1 MERIFTKEK
10 KIKSLI
16 SKHEFFDTLIQKKNK
31 NPSVDHLEINNLKRK
46 KLRIK
51 DEIERLGSY

>member
-16 SKHEFFDTLIQKKNK
+16 SKHEFFDILIQKKNK
-31 NPSVDHLEINNLKRK
+31 NLSTDYLEINNLKRK

-51 DEIERLGSY
+51 DQIKRLGSY

>member
-1 MERIFTKEK
+1 MQRIFTKEK

-16 SKHEFFDTLIQKKNK
+16 SKHEFFDALIQKKNK
-31 NPSVDHLEINNLKRK
+31 NLSADYLEINNLKRK

-51 DEIERLGSY
+51 DQIERLGSY